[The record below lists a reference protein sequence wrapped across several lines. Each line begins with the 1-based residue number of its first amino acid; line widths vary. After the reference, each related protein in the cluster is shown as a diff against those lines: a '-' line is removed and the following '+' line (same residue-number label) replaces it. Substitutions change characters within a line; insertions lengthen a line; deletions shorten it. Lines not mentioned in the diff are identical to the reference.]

1 MLSYDKGS
9 TLLTLE
15 KVHNPSLGEHLL
27 LLKDLRESFD
37 KFINEGV
44 YEALESINEIMET
57 EDSHYKKLIF
67 KPTLVEGF
75 GSDDPHIQIKCYPEG
90 CSEAGAIRVIDLP
103 YMDNLG
109 KLHFNKN
116 VKSFVCKLASSDDV
130 SYDLA
135 KQTLSLV
142 LASRMIKITV
152 SGKSKKIEAHGLGRS
167 TISLAALAAFIAYED
182 GEQIDVWDIIRNP
195 LLIPTL
201 EAVKRKPEEIPVFY
215 AQTRMV
221 DYDTSDKKSGTML
234 IHNLREEPAYAV
246 TRIRHSI
253 NKAVS
258 LDRALGE
265 TLSRP
270 VLNYEAGSYVTPAV
284 IQDLKRNKVNCIY
297 VQTVVPDSTSKI
309 AGGMVNK
316 QLTYTVLGK
325 GWTVTKY
332 LADRIPE
339 LDKYP
344 TIPTDTSVPHHLLN
358 DFSFKGKYAS
368 KEILDFLQGAG
379 EPGVYIGSD
388 ATPCYFETEILSNH
402 TLQYGDVYSQ
412 AECQTMGVSPHEWF
426 CYLNDNTDSSYRKD
440 RLYAD
445 DLLALLST
453 IGYIL
458 LRGKSVFLD
467 RDKDFLKKVETPE
480 IALKRE
486 LIYTIRKHV
495 NTYRD
500 SVRQYVKTGDPGK
513 GVIFD
518 ALTHSFI
525 KRLNEKKLLDRCD
538 VTNYAAEISQA
549 LHVSVDMKEP
559 PEIVRRISTPYYGRL
574 CPFETP
580 EGKRLG
586 LVNTKAL
593 GCEIK
598 DGNLL
603 CTVRKVFHNGGTLT
617 ISNQI
622 ETLSVDQE
630 LQYRITDVLELT
642 PGEKEGE
649 YLNTRIKAKVPNPS
663 ITGDRQII
671 AEIMAEDLDYVY
683 SHTESLI
690 SPTVSL
696 IPFATTDDA
705 IRVSFGSKMIKQ
717 GIYLLN
723 PDKPRVQTSMYRDIF
738 KCSDA
743 YLLVAEKTGTVTA
756 IDIGRI
762 TVMYDG
768 DTDET
773 VYKVNEFAANTERVL
788 CMRYRVRENE
798 RVVRGQ
804 ILADSSASQDGVYCP
819 GKNLLVAYM
828 PTGYNYEDAVHTSM
842 EASVEM
848 TSPSAKFVRRKIS
861 GSYEV
866 NRDGMY
872 KYYKAGEKIT
882 TVTKKQ
888 GNFIDAHDVHTN
900 VSGIWYSIDDTGMGG
915 ARELH
920 FNLLGYRKL
929 TVGDKVSGRHGNKGV
944 DAKVDSNSSMPML
957 PNGTP
962 VQILLNPHGLPSRMN
977 AGQIMEAHLG
987 LVATVLGIY
996 INSDS
1001 FNGASLQE
1009 VQMLMKMTH
1018 ELANCGN
1025 KELCWSIM
1033 SKYGMPREL
1042 QETVYGNMD
1051 QVMDWAG
1058 TFDEVGDCRLYN
1070 PMTGKWF
1077 PHKIT
1082 IGVSTILKMKQE
1094 GESKIHGRG
1103 GPLEEEYMMTS
1114 AQPTSGGARG
1124 GGQAMGGMESWAVQS
1139 YGASNVAHDMVT
1151 VNSDDEVG
1159 RTNKLLDAF
1168 GSPVRIPE
1176 RYAAPRAL
1184 TNFIYY
1190 LEALGLKL
1198 EDDEGLLPAVDK
1210 YTSQERYIYDVG
1222 KMINKG
1228 RLDAV
1233 NDYEVDETEEA
1244 LFRSLGYD
1252 G

>member
-9 TLLTLE
+9 NLLTLE

-44 YEALESINEIMET
+44 YEALENINEIMET

-67 KPTLVEGF
+67 KPTVVEGF

-412 AECQTMGVSPHEWF
+412 VECQTMGVSPHEWF

>member
-9 TLLTLE
+9 NLLTLE

-57 EDSHYKKLIF
+57 EDNHYKKLIF

-152 SGKSKKIEAHGLGRS
+152 SGKSKKIEAHGFGRS

-344 TIPTDTSVPHHLLN
+344 TIPTDTPVPHHLLN

-486 LIYTIRKHV
+486 LIYAIRKHV

-962 VQILLNPHGLPSRMN
+962 IQILLNPHGLPSRMN

-1051 QVMDWAG
+1051 QVLDWAG

-1233 NDYEVDETEEA
+1233 NDYETDETEEA

>member
-9 TLLTLE
+9 NLLTLE

-130 SYDLA
+130 SYDLT

-603 CTVRKVFHNGGTLT
+603 CTVRKVFYNGGTLT

-1139 YGASNVAHDMVT
+1139 YGASHVAHDMVT

-1252 G
+1252 R

>member
-9 TLLTLE
+9 NLLTLE

-316 QLTYTVLGK
+316 QLTYTVLGE
-325 GWTVTKY
+325 GWAVTKY

-344 TIPTDTSVPHHLLN
+344 TIPTDTPVPHHLLN

-486 LIYTIRKHV
+486 LLYTIRKHV

-962 VQILLNPHGLPSRMN
+962 IQILLNPHGLPSRMN

-1176 RYAAPRAL
+1176 KYAAPRAL

>member
-9 TLLTLE
+9 NLLTLE

-234 IHNLREEPAYAV
+234 IRNLREEPAYAV

-309 AGGMVNK
+309 TGGMVNK

-344 TIPTDTSVPHHLLN
+344 TIPTDTLVPHHLLN

-962 VQILLNPHGLPSRMN
+962 IQILLNPHGLPSRMN

-1033 SKYGMPREL
+1033 SKYRMPREL

-1124 GGQAMGGMESWAVQS
+1124 GGQAMGGMESWSVQS

>member
-9 TLLTLE
+9 NLLTLE

-142 LASRMIKITV
+142 LASHMIKITV

-182 GEQIDVWDIIRNP
+182 GEQTDVWDIIRNP

-344 TIPTDTSVPHHLLN
+344 TIPIDTLVPHHLLN

-402 TLQYGDVYSQ
+402 TLQYSDVYSQ

-1051 QVMDWAG
+1051 QVLDWAG

-1176 RYAAPRAL
+1176 KYAAPRAL

>member
-9 TLLTLE
+9 NLLTLE

-234 IHNLREEPAYAV
+234 IRNLREEPAYAV

-253 NKAVS
+253 NNAVS

-309 AGGMVNK
+309 TGGMVNK

-344 TIPTDTSVPHHLLN
+344 TIPTDTLVPHHLLN

-962 VQILLNPHGLPSRMN
+962 IQILLNPHGLPSRMN

-1033 SKYGMPREL
+1033 SKYRMPREL

-1070 PMTGKWF
+1070 LMTGKWF

>member
-9 TLLTLE
+9 NLLTLE
-15 KVHNPSLGEHLL
+15 KAHNPSLGEHLL

-316 QLTYTVLGK
+316 QLTYTILGK

-344 TIPTDTSVPHHLLN
+344 TIPIDTLVPHHLLN

-402 TLQYGDVYSQ
+402 TLQYSDVYSQ

-1176 RYAAPRAL
+1176 KYAAPRAL

>member
-9 TLLTLE
+9 NLLTLE

-284 IQDLKRNKVNCIY
+284 IQDLKRNKVNCVY

-344 TIPTDTSVPHHLLN
+344 TIPTDTLVPHHLLN

-500 SVRQYVKTGDPGK
+500 SVRQYAKTGDPGK

-1001 FNGASLQE
+1001 FNGASLRE

-1018 ELANCGN
+1018 ELTNCGN

-1176 RYAAPRAL
+1176 KYAAPRAL

>member
-9 TLLTLE
+9 NLLTLE

-402 TLQYGDVYSQ
+402 TLQYSDVYSQ

-549 LHVSVDMKEP
+549 LHVSVDVKEP

>member
-9 TLLTLE
+9 NLLTLE

-152 SGKSKKIEAHGLGRS
+152 SGKSKKIEAHGFGRS

-253 NKAVS
+253 NRAVS

-344 TIPTDTSVPHHLLN
+344 TIPADTPVPHHLLN

-486 LIYTIRKHV
+486 LIYAIRKHV

-743 YLLVAEKTGTVTA
+743 YLLVAGKTGTVTA

-962 VQILLNPHGLPSRMN
+962 IQILLNPHGLPSRMN

-1009 VQMLMKMTH
+1009 VQMLMKMTY

-1051 QVMDWAG
+1051 QVLDWAG

-1233 NDYEVDETEEA
+1233 NDYETDETEEA

>member
-9 TLLTLE
+9 NLLTLE

-284 IQDLKRNKVNCIY
+284 IQDLKRNKVNCVY

-309 AGGMVNK
+309 TGGMVNK

-344 TIPTDTSVPHHLLN
+344 TIPTDTLVPHHLLN

-500 SVRQYVKTGDPGK
+500 SVRQYAKTGDPGK

-559 PEIVRRISTPYYGRL
+559 PEIVRRISTLYYGRL

-1001 FNGASLQE
+1001 FNGASLRE

-1018 ELANCGN
+1018 ELTNCGN

-1176 RYAAPRAL
+1176 KYAAPRAL

>member
-9 TLLTLE
+9 NLLTLE

-152 SGKSKKIEAHGLGRS
+152 SGKSKKIEAHGFGRS

-284 IQDLKRNKVNCIY
+284 IQDLKRNKINCIY

-316 QLTYTVLGK
+316 QLTYTALGK

-344 TIPTDTSVPHHLLN
+344 TIPTDTPVPHHLLN

-486 LIYTIRKHV
+486 LVYAIRKHV

-962 VQILLNPHGLPSRMN
+962 IQILLNPHGLPSRMN

-1051 QVMDWAG
+1051 QVLDWAG

-1233 NDYEVDETEEA
+1233 NDYETDETEEA

>member
-9 TLLTLE
+9 NLLTLE

-109 KLHFNKN
+109 KLHFSKN

-344 TIPTDTSVPHHLLN
+344 TIPTDTLVPHHLLN

-762 TVMYDG
+762 TVMYDS

-944 DAKVDSNSSMPML
+944 NAKVDSNSSMPML

-1176 RYAAPRAL
+1176 KYAAPRAL

>member
-9 TLLTLE
+9 NLLTLE

-142 LASRMIKITV
+142 LASRMIKIAV

-344 TIPTDTSVPHHLLN
+344 TIPTDTPVPHHLLN

-762 TVMYDG
+762 TVIYDG

>member
-9 TLLTLE
+9 NLLTLA

-130 SYDLA
+130 SYDLT

-344 TIPTDTSVPHHLLN
+344 TIPTDTPVPHHLLN

-402 TLQYGDVYSQ
+402 TLQYSDVYSQ

-900 VSGIWYSIDDTGMGG
+900 VSGIWYSIDDTGIGG

-1252 G
+1252 R

>member
-9 TLLTLE
+9 NLLTLE

-332 LADRIPE
+332 LADRVPE

-500 SVRQYVKTGDPGK
+500 SVRQYVKIGDPGK

-962 VQILLNPHGLPSRMN
+962 IQILLNPHGLPSRMN

>member
-9 TLLTLE
+9 NLLTLE

-309 AGGMVNK
+309 TGGMVNK

-344 TIPTDTSVPHHLLN
+344 TIPTDTLVPHHLLN

-1001 FNGASLQE
+1001 FNGASLRE

-1018 ELANCGN
+1018 ELTNCGN

-1176 RYAAPRAL
+1176 KYAAPRAL

>member
-9 TLLTLE
+9 NLLTLE

-284 IQDLKRNKVNCIY
+284 IQDLKRNKVNCVY

-309 AGGMVNK
+309 TGGMVNK

-344 TIPTDTSVPHHLLN
+344 TIPTDTLVPHRLLN

-495 NTYRD
+495 NIYRD
-500 SVRQYVKTGDPGK
+500 SVRQYAKTGDPGK

-1001 FNGASLQE
+1001 FNGASLRE

-1018 ELANCGN
+1018 ELTNCGN

-1176 RYAAPRAL
+1176 KYAAPRAL

>member
-9 TLLTLE
+9 NLLTLE

-344 TIPTDTSVPHHLLN
+344 TIPTDTSVPHYLLN

-798 RVVRGQ
+798 RVVCGQ

-872 KYYKAGEKIT
+872 KYYRAGEKIT

-1077 PHKIT
+1077 SHKIT

-1176 RYAAPRAL
+1176 KYAAPRAL

>member
-9 TLLTLE
+9 NLLTLE

-339 LDKYP
+339 FDKYP

-412 AECQTMGVSPHEWF
+412 AECQIMGVSPHEWF

-872 KYYKAGEKIT
+872 KYYKAGERIT

>member
-9 TLLTLE
+9 NLLTLE

-284 IQDLKRNKVNCIY
+284 IQDLKRNKVNCVY

-309 AGGMVNK
+309 TGGMVNK

-344 TIPTDTSVPHHLLN
+344 TIPTDTLVPHHLLN

-500 SVRQYVKTGDPGK
+500 SVRQYAKTGDPGK

-603 CTVRKVFHNGGTLT
+603 CTARKVFHNGGTLT

-1001 FNGASLQE
+1001 FNGASLRE

-1018 ELANCGN
+1018 ELTNCGN

-1176 RYAAPRAL
+1176 KYAAPRAL

>member
-9 TLLTLE
+9 NLLTLE
-15 KVHNPSLGEHLL
+15 KVHNPRLGEHLL

>member
-9 TLLTLE
+9 NLLTLE

-297 VQTVVPDSTSKI
+297 VQTVVPDSTSKVT
-309 AGGMVNK
+309 GGMVNK

-344 TIPTDTSVPHHLLN
+344 TIPTDTLVPHHLLN

-798 RVVRGQ
+798 RVVCGQ

-957 PNGTP
+957 SNGTP
-962 VQILLNPHGLPSRMN
+962 IQILLNPHGLPSRMN

-1033 SKYGMPREL
+1033 SKYRMPREL

-1168 GSPVRIPE
+1168 GSPVRIPK

>member
-9 TLLTLE
+9 NLLTLE

-27 LLKDLRESFD
+27 LLKDLHESFD

-44 YEALESINEIMET
+44 YEALESMNEIMET

-152 SGKSKKIEAHGLGRS
+152 SGKSKKIEAQGLSRS

-316 QLTYTVLGK
+316 QLTYTVLGE
-325 GWTVTKY
+325 GWAVTKY

-344 TIPTDTSVPHHLLN
+344 TIPTDTPVPHHLLN

>member
-9 TLLTLE
+9 NLLTLE

-325 GWTVTKY
+325 GWAVTKY

-402 TLQYGDVYSQ
+402 ALQYGDVYSQ

-1033 SKYGMPREL
+1033 SMYGMPREL

-1176 RYAAPRAL
+1176 KYAAPRAL

>member
-9 TLLTLE
+9 NLLTLE
-15 KVHNPSLGEHLL
+15 KVHNLSLGEHLL

-44 YEALESINEIMET
+44 YEALESMNEIMET

-316 QLTYTVLGK
+316 QLTYTVLGE
-325 GWTVTKY
+325 GWAVTKY

-344 TIPTDTSVPHHLLN
+344 TIPTDTPVPHHLLN

>member
-9 TLLTLE
+9 NLLTLE

-44 YEALESINEIMET
+44 YVALESINEIMET

-284 IQDLKRNKVNCIY
+284 IQDLKRNKVNCVY

-309 AGGMVNK
+309 TGGMVNK

-344 TIPTDTSVPHHLLN
+344 TIPTDTPVPHHLLN

-962 VQILLNPHGLPSRMN
+962 IQILLNPHGLPSRMN

-1033 SKYGMPREL
+1033 SKYRMPREL

>member
-9 TLLTLE
+9 NLLTLE

-344 TIPTDTSVPHHLLN
+344 TIPIDTLVPHHLLN

-402 TLQYGDVYSQ
+402 TLQYSDVYSQ

-1051 QVMDWAG
+1051 RVMDWAG

>member
-9 TLLTLE
+9 NLLTLE

-44 YEALESINEIMET
+44 YEALESMNEIMET

-270 VLNYEAGSYVTPAV
+270 VLNCEAGSYVTPAV

-316 QLTYTVLGK
+316 QLTYTVLGE
-325 GWTVTKY
+325 GWAVTKY

-344 TIPTDTSVPHHLLN
+344 TIPTDTPVPHHLLN

-1176 RYAAPRAL
+1176 KYAAPRAL

>member
-9 TLLTLE
+9 NLLTLE

-27 LLKDLRESFD
+27 LLKGLRESFD

>member
-9 TLLTLE
+9 NLLTLE

-603 CTVRKVFHNGGTLT
+603 CTVRKVFHNGGILT

>member
-9 TLLTLE
+9 NLLTLE

-201 EAVKRKPEEIPVFY
+201 EAVKRKPEEILVFY

-344 TIPTDTSVPHHLLN
+344 TIPTDTLVPHHLLN

-962 VQILLNPHGLPSRMN
+962 IQILLNPHGLPSRMN

>member
-9 TLLTLE
+9 NLLTLE
-15 KVHNPSLGEHLL
+15 KVHNPSLGERLL

-201 EAVKRKPEEIPVFY
+201 EAVKRKLEEIPVFY

-284 IQDLKRNKVNCIY
+284 IQDLKRNKVNCVY

-309 AGGMVNK
+309 TGGMVNK

-344 TIPTDTSVPHHLLN
+344 TIPTDTPVPHHLLN

-525 KRLNEKKLLDRCD
+525 RRLNEKKLLDRCD

-696 IPFATTDDA
+696 IPFATTNDA

-962 VQILLNPHGLPSRMN
+962 IQILLNPHGLPSRMN

-1176 RYAAPRAL
+1176 KYAAPRAL

-1233 NDYEVDETEEA
+1233 NDYEIDETEEA

>member
-9 TLLTLE
+9 NLLTLE

-234 IHNLREEPAYAV
+234 IRNLREEPAYAV

-309 AGGMVNK
+309 TGGMVNK
-316 QLTYTVLGK
+316 QLTYTVLGE
-325 GWTVTKY
+325 GWAVTKY

-344 TIPTDTSVPHHLLN
+344 TIPTDTPVPHHLLN

-1176 RYAAPRAL
+1176 KYAAPRAL

>member
-9 TLLTLE
+9 NLLTLE

-525 KRLNEKKLLDRCD
+525 KRLNEKKILDRCD

>member
-9 TLLTLE
+9 NLLTLE

-44 YEALESINEIMET
+44 YGALESINEIMET

-944 DAKVDSNSSMPML
+944 AAKVDSNSSMPML

>member
-9 TLLTLE
+9 NLLTLE

-1252 G
+1252 R

>member
-9 TLLTLE
+9 NLLTLE

-75 GSDDPHIQIKCYPEG
+75 GSDDHHIQIKCYPEG

-798 RVVRGQ
+798 RVVCGQ

-1233 NDYEVDETEEA
+1233 NDYEVDVTEEA

>member
-9 TLLTLE
+9 NLLTLE

-234 IHNLREEPAYAV
+234 IYNLREEPAYAV

-798 RVVRGQ
+798 RVVCGQ

-1077 PHKIT
+1077 SHKIT

-1176 RYAAPRAL
+1176 KYAAPRAL

-1198 EDDEGLLPAVDK
+1198 EDDEGLLPAVDR